1 MKVHTFKSLLFR
13 RFIILLILLFQ
24 AALIIFFALNTSRF
38 SIYIYYFLRAVSL
51 LVALHTVSR
60 PQESGYKLI
69 WVFLIL
75 LFPVFGGL
83 FYLIFNRQIS
93 SRRLS
98 RRILEIHEN
107 TRDQFLPRSCPRD
120 YADVTDRQQVTYLQ
134 NHCWFPAYPDTRTTY
149 LSPGEEY
156 FAALLEQLKKAEKY
170 IFLEFFIISHGK
182 MWEAV
187 LNILQEKIMQG
198 VDVRVIY
205 DDMGCLYGIPIRYYK
220 QLNAMGIPCRSFNP
234 FRPVLAALQNN
245 RDHRKIVSVDGKV
258 AFTGGINLADEYI
271 NAHERFGHWKD
282 CGVMLEGP
290 GAWSLTVM
298 FLQMWQLLNPEE
310 KTDYPAFLP
319 DCEFSKAPGL
329 VQPYSDSPMDPE
341 RVSENMYLRMIYS
354 ARHFLEINTPY
365 LIVDD
370 TLKTALKQAAK
381 SGVEVSI
388 ITPQRWDKRIVHF
401 TTRSY
406 YPELLEYGVK
416 IYEYQGG
423 FNHSK
428 TMCADG
434 RTAVIG
440 TANLDYRSLYLHFEC
455 GVYLENTDA
464 VRDLHEDFQKMLSL
478 SAPVRPED
486 IKGGFFRNLLRDICH
501 LFAPVL

>member
-13 RFIILLILLFQ
+13 RFIVLLILLFQ
-24 AALIIFFALNTSRF
+24 IALIFFFVLNTSRY
-38 SIYIYYFLRAVSL
+38 SVYVYYFLRTVSL

-75 LFPVFGGL
+75 LIPVFGGL

-98 RRILEIHEN
+98 RKILEIHEN
-107 TRDQFLPRSCPRD
+107 TRDQFLPRSCPPGSVD
-120 YADVTDRQQVTYLQ
+120 AVDPGQIGYLQ
-134 NHCWFPAYPDTRTTY
+134 DHCWFPVYPDTRTVY

-156 FAALLEQLKKAEKY
+156 FAVLLEELKKAEKY

-187 LNILQEKIMQG
+187 LSILQEKVRQG

-205 DDMGCLYGIPIRYYK
+205 DDMGCLYGIPFRYYK
-220 QLNAMGIPCRSFNP
+220 QINAMGIPCRSFNP

-290 GAWSLTVM
+290 AAWSLTVM
-298 FLQMWQLLNPEE
+298 FLQMWQLLNPEQE
-310 KTDYPAFLP
+310 IDYSSYLP
-319 DCEFSKAPGL
+319 SCEFPPLKGL

-354 ARHFLEINTPY
+354 AKKTLEINTPY

-370 TLKTALKQAAK
+370 ALKTALKLSAK
-381 SGVEVSI
+381 SGVDVRI

-406 YPELLEYGVK
+406 YPELLESGVK
-416 IYEYQGG
+416 IFEYRGG

-455 GVYLENTDA
+455 GVYMENTDA
-464 VRDLHEDFQKMLSL
+464 VRALHEDFGRMLERCV
-478 SAPVRPED
+478 PIRPGD
-486 IKGGFFRNLLRDICH
+486 IKGGFFRNLLRDICR